1 MTKLHPITPS
11 PELIEE
17 WIELSRPTPVS
28 YSNPNVLATYAARWG
43 ADQELDACCEWLDN
57 YLLAPKGAQLRNA
70 RRPKPKSLAEEAL
83 DLIDRIEYNA
93 MTKNA
98 GNEKAFD
105 LKELEGVRLA
115 LKRLQELEGQA
126 ND

>member
-43 ADQELDACCEWLDN
+43 ADQELDACCEHLQRSMSPKATID
-57 YLLAPKGAQLRNA
+57 YLRAA
-70 RRPKPKSLAEEAL
+70 RRPKPKPPSLKDQIITAIFR
-83 DLIDRIEYNA
+83 DD
-93 MTKNA
+93 KS
-98 GNEKAFD
+98 
-105 LKELEGVRLA
+105 LA
-115 LKRLQELEGQA
+115 LKLLNQA
-126 ND
+126 LPE